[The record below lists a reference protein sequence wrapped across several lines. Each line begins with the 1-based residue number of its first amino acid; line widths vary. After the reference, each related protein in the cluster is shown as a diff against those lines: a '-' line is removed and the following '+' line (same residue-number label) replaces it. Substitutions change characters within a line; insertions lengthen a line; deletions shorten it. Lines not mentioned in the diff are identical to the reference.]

1 MKILNVPFREV
12 WNRTRRGVLY
22 ALLLLVGLLLQNV
35 ILSHIPILGVRVMF
49 LPVLVVAVGLFEGG
63 SGAATSAWRPGRCA
77 TCSSPPR
84 GCCSPFCFPYTGL
97 SPGFWWIST

>member
-35 ILSHIPILGVRVMF
+35 ILSHIPILGVR
-49 LPVLVVAVGLFEGG
+49 
-63 SGAATSAWRPGRCA
+63 
-77 TCSSPPR
+77 
-84 GCCSPFCFPYTGL
+84 
-97 SPGFWWIST
+97 